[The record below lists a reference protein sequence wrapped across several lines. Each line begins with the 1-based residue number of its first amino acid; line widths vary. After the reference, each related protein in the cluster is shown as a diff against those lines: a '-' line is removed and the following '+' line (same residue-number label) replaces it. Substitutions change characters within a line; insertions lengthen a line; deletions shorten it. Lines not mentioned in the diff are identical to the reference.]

1 MDHSRL
7 LAVQVD
13 GGNEIDA
20 TEADSVGILYPGE
33 RVDILAYRIT
43 GLEGGNPSFHVEFDQ
58 EYAEFDCWHC
68 SLHPLI
74 YE

>member
-1 MDHSRL
+1 MRMDHSRL

-33 RVDILAYRIT
+33 RVDMIADRLA
-43 GLEGGNPSFHVEFDQ
+43 GFEGGYPSFHVEFDQ
-58 EYAEFDCWHC
+58 EYAELDRWHC

-74 YE
+74 